1 MGELTTDP
9 AVLSK
14 EAGNFER
21 ISAELK
27 GVISQVEGTGG
38 ALAGQWHG
46 QAGLAAQSAL
56 ERFREAAAR
65 QVQELNDI
73 SSNIHTAG
81 IQHAETDQEQYS
93 ALTSA
98 MGADLSGNH

>member
-27 GVISQVEGTGG
+27 GVIAQVEARREHSPGSGTVRP
-38 ALAGQWHG
+38 ASPRSPRWSD
-46 QAGLAAQSAL
+46 SARL
-56 ERFREAAAR
+56 PPVRCR
-65 QVQELNDI
+65 
-73 SSNIHTAG
+73 S
-81 IQHAETDQEQYS
+81 
-93 ALTSA
+93 
-98 MGADLSGNH
+98 